1 MSQPII
7 VCYRNTHNNRTVL
20 IGSGD
25 HLNLLVDSG
34 YSDDASLSDKW
45 VFGEI
50 VVEDGPK
57 AMRVIANGDDDSN
70 INPNIRFKIE
80 DLLWKQIED
89 TNSIIR
95 HAKRHGFHPNLA
107 RMLLKEYKET
117 IDNESDKILDGVRAR
132 KIKNPTE
139 YRKVLQQEGLLLVEK
154 WAKLFRCPE
163 NRIRVWR
170 DLP

>member
-7 VCYRNTHNNRTVL
+7 VCYRNVHNSRIVL

-34 YSDDASLSDKW
+34 YSDDASLADKW

-57 AMRVIANGDDDSN
+57 AMRVIANGDDDSD
-70 INPNIRFKIE
+70 INPGVRFKIE
-80 DLLWKQIED
+80 DLLWKQIAD
-89 TNSIIR
+89 TESIIR

-107 RMLLKEYKET
+107 RMLLGEHKET
-117 IDNESDKILDGVRAR
+117 IEKESEKILRGVRAR
-132 KIKNPTE
+132 RIENPIE

-154 WAKLFRCPE
+154 WAKLFLCPE
-163 NRIRVWR
+163 NRIRSWQ
-170 DLP
+170 DLL